1 MKAKNKI
8 LTSLL
13 LAGLS
18 LPVYAGHVPG
28 FSFAAEPFTFN
39 PTAFCDASAPC
50 SAFTSSYIDF
60 SYESEVDQTLNTFT
74 ETGVGFFGTFRD
86 TLASPPEVG
95 TGLGSAYQMYAVF
108 NGAGTTAAN
117 LAGGI
122 DGTFNSFNVSFYID
136 NNMDTTG
143 NTFTTGIGGGN
154 ESKTVAGNTA
164 DDVLILTGV
173 LDTGGFH
180 VFGGLAAGDF
190 DVLFRVTSYN
200 NTVWGGQAFSGSLIQ
215 GDLNGVNTQ
224 VSGVAPPPVS
234 FVDGRIIGSGNASF
248 RVPEPASMSLLG
260 LGLVGMGALLR
271 RKRKAHAA

>member
-39 PTAFCDASAPC
+39 ATAFGGGN
-50 SAFTSSYIDF
+50 FTSSYIDF
-60 SYESEVDQTLNTFT
+60 SYESEVDQVLNTFS

-86 TLASPPEVG
+86 TLGGPPETG
-95 TGLGSAYQMYAVF
+95 TGLGTAYQLYAVF
-108 NGAGTTAAN
+108 DGTGNTAPNGAG
-117 LAGGI
+117 GI
-122 DGTFNSFNVSFYID
+122 NGTFNTFNVSIYID
-136 NNMDTTG
+136 DNMDTSS
-143 NTFTTGIGGGN
+143 NTFTVGAGGGN
-154 ESKTVAGNTA
+154 ESKTRTGNLA
-164 DDVLILTGV
+164 DDRLILTGV

-190 DVLFRVTSYN
+190 DVLFRVTSYD
-200 NTVWGGQAFSGSLIQ
+200 NTVWGGQAFSGSIIQ

-260 LGLVGMGALLR
+260 LGLIGMGAFLR